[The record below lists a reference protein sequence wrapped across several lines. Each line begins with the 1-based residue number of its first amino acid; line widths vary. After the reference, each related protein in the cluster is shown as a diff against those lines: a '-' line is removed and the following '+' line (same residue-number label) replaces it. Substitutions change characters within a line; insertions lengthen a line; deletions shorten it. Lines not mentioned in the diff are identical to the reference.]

1 VQGMVVGVWV
11 SWFSSS
17 WWQVYVD
24 MDFVRIVQ
32 VEGEREGEKR
42 GGIKLLHRVMLLLS
56 FFFLFFSAQ

>member
-42 GGIKLLHRVMLLLS
+42 GGDQTSTPCYASSL
-56 FFFLFFSAQ
+56 FFLSLF